1 MEEELENKEV
11 ERVKEI
17 IVDDAPSDPAVLEPV
32 KKTKKVRSQKQI
44 EALEKAK
51 IKRAEN
57 IALKKKEKV
66 TLKTQQ
72 KIDKLKTQITEE
84 PTAVSI
90 IDKLPVNEKEQLRAQ
105 AINKKEP
112 KFKPHDWHDW
122 RSHPAPIINN
132 YYYSGQTPPP
142 PVDQRTSVPT
152 ILKENKKVT
161 LKETSSEEEEDVYT
175 EEEVD
180 DLVYQQP
187 PQQQLKYK
195 FV

>member
-17 IVDDAPSDPAVLEPV
+17 IVDDAPSDPALLEPV
-32 KKTKKVRSQKQI
+32 KKTKKIRSQKQI
-44 EALEKAK
+44 EAFEKAK

-57 IALKKKEKV
+57 IALKKKEKD
-66 TLKTQQ
+66 TLRIEQ

-90 IDKLPVNEKEQLRAQ
+90 IDKLPVNERDQLRAQ

-132 YYYSGQTPPP
+132 YYYSGQTPGPSP
-142 PVDQRTSVPT
+142 TQSNPVPT

-175 EEEVD
+175 EEELD
-180 DLVYQQP
+180 ELVYQQP
-187 PQQQLKYK
+187 PQQLKYK